1 MRKKILALG
10 LAVCTLFSFT
20 ACSDSEENAT
30 TPASGNV
37 TASGA
42 TLTDGGEINLGDYKG
57 LIVYADD
64 IAVSESELQ
73 EYVNSRLEA
82 DAVTEYVTEGVVEA
96 YDKVKVSYKGTID
109 GAEFTGGSSDGKVI
123 TLTPTGFDVAG
134 FTDGLVGKNVGDTV
148 QLDLTMPSDYSDNK
162 LANKAVHYEVKI
174 LSIVETIYPDLTD
187 DYVKTE
193 YGAIGLETVGDF
205 MEYLEHDLYINNIY
219 TEVWGTVVENAE
231 AISYDKATY
240 EEDFQ
245 DMSDYREYV
254 IYYTYGYELSAYLTA
269 MGMTQEDWDASIDAY
284 VLSIMKEEMVINK
297 IAEVE
302 GIEVSQE
309 EYDVKMVEYAK
320 LMGYD
325 SVEDLVNEYAENGV
339 GEEEFWYSVK
349 VYKVQEYVANAV
361 EILAGSNPDK
371 ATQTTTTSAQ

>member
-1 MRKKILALG
+1 M
-10 LAVCTLFSFT
+10 
-20 ACSDSEENAT
+20 
-30 TPASGNV
+30 
-37 TASGA
+37 
-42 TLTDGGEINLGDYKG
+42 
-57 LIVYADD
+57 
-64 IAVSESELQ
+64 
-73 EYVNSRLEA
+73 
-82 DAVTEYVTEGVVEA
+82 
-96 YDKVKVSYKGTID
+96 
-109 GAEFTGGSSDGKVI
+109 
-123 TLTPTGFDVAG
+123 
-134 FTDGLVGKNVGDTV
+134 
-148 QLDLTMPSDYSDNK
+148 DLTMPSDYSDNT

-231 AISYDKATY
+231 VVSYDKATY

-269 MGMTQEDWDASIDAY
+269 MGMTQEDWDAGIDAY
-284 VLSIMKEEMVINK
+284 VLGVMKEEMVINK